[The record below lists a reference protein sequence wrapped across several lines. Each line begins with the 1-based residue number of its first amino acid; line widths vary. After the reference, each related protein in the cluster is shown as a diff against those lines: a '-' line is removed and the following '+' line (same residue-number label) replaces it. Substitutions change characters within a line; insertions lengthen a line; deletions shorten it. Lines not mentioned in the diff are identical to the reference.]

1 MKTLIELFDDSPIL
15 NVLASAAFKPEKLV
29 FFGADEDEVIE
40 SRNDYTRFFKSRG
53 ENIKIEYVSA
63 DMDDINSVNSTL
75 ADIIHNNPDC
85 VVDVTGGDDIALLAA
100 GMAAV
105 RLQTPLIAYNRKT
118 KKYANINGFP
128 HAMEADIFGL
138 LDCEDFFNASGG
150 SLIDSEDFSDR
161 KHDFELFWRKVLK
174 IWSIYLEHLDSWTA
188 HVQYLQKVSPPA
200 DPTGKF
206 QLHIKAP
213 KSVKVN
219 GKALNR
225 NDEILRELNF
235 CGGITGFRVHEND
248 EAEFM
253 YCDTDFR
260 RYLTDVGAFLELFM
274 HACAM
279 NTKRFSS
286 VRSRVK
292 YNWEYSKIRHDHS
305 TIFRPASNEIDVIAI
320 NGIEPLFI
328 SCKTCAPDMKYI
340 DEIYPQAMRMSG
352 GEGHAVFAC
361 THPIDIDMPVY
372 NKAKALGVY
381 IIDGDD
387 IKNNLVTE
395 RLMQIAE
402 DRYIWKDEPEY
413 QTLIKK

>member
-1 MKTLIELFDDSPIL
+1 MKTIIELFDESPIL
-15 NVLASAAFKPEKLV
+15 NVLASAVFKPEKV
-29 FFGADEDEVIE
+29 IFFGADLEHEVE
-40 SRNDYTRFFKSRG
+40 SRNDYARFFKHRG
-53 ENIKIEYVSA
+53 EDIKMEYASTDIENIDCVE
-63 DMDDINSVNSTL
+63 STL
-75 ADIIHNNPDC
+75 SEIISANPDC
-85 VVDVTGGDDIALLAA
+85 VVDVTGGSDIALLAA

-105 RLQTPLIAYNRKT
+105 KLDIPLIAYNSKT
-118 KKYANINGFP
+118 KKYANISGFP
-128 HAMEADIFGL
+128 LAIETDIFGQ

-150 SLIDSEDFSDR
+150 SLIDSEDFSEH
-161 KHDFELFWRKVLK
+161 KNDFELFWRKVLK
-174 IWSIYLEHLDSWTA
+174 IWNVYLEHMDSWAT
-188 HVQYLQKVSPPA
+188 HVQYLQKVSPSA

-213 KSVKVN
+213 KSVRVN
-219 GKALNR
+219 GKTLDR
-225 NDEILRELNF
+225 NDDILRELNF
-235 CGGITGFRVHEND
+235 CGGITGLKFHENGD
-248 EAEFM
+248 AEFL
-253 YCDTDFR
+253 YCDINFR
-260 RYLTDVGAFLELFM
+260 RYLTDVGAFLELFI

-292 YNWEYSKIRHDHS
+292 YNWEYSRVRRDRS

-387 IKNNLVTE
+387 IKNRLVTE
-395 RLMQIAE
+395 RLIEIAE

-413 QTLIKK
+413 QELIKK